1 MTGEPK
7 TSPSLTPVHIEA
19 LFQSHSAELFKYA
32 CRLTRG
38 HTQNAEDLLI
48 ETFVCLAQHACAP
61 VEDIQKN
68 PYAYLS
74 RIMMNVYL
82 AERRRQKTQ
91 RREAELPAGSLDL
104 DQIVLPHPED
114 LQEQH
119 EQQEMILQA
128 CRYALM
134 RMKSSNRG
142 RVLLLRYFL
151 GYTPQEISRIL
162 GMSAGAVDKALSQA
176 RVEVRE
182 FVEAPEPNRYASKK
196 ISRPG

>member
-1 MTGEPK
+1 MIGEPK
-7 TSPSLTPVHIEA
+7 TSPSLTPDHIEA
-19 LFQSHSAELFKYA
+19 LFQSYSGELFKYA

-38 HTQNAEDLLI
+38 HPQNAEDLLI
-48 ETFVCLAQHACAP
+48 ETFVCLAQYARAA
-61 VEDIQKN
+61 VEDILKN

-82 AERRRQKTQ
+82 ADRRRRKTQ
-91 RREAELPAGSLDL
+91 RREAELPVGSVDL
-104 DQIVLPHPED
+104 DQLVVAHPED

-142 RVLLLRYFL
+142 RVLLLRHFL
-151 GYTPQEISRIL
+151 GYTAQEISRIL

-176 RVEVRE
+176 RAEVRE
-182 FVEAPEPNRYASKK
+182 FVEAPEPALGVSK
-196 ISRPG
+196 

>member
-1 MTGEPK
+1 MTGQPK

-19 LFQSHSAELFKYA
+19 LFQSHSGELFKYA
-32 CRLTRG
+32 CHLTRG
-38 HTQNAEDLLI
+38 HPQNAEDLLI
-48 ETFVCLAQHACAP
+48 ETFVCLAQYARAP
-61 VEDIQKN
+61 VEDIQQN

-82 AERRRQKTQ
+82 ADRRRQKTQ

-104 DQIVLPHPED
+104 DDLVLAHPED
-114 LQEQH
+114 LEQQH

-151 GYTPQEISRIL
+151 GYTPQEISRVL

-176 RVEVRE
+176 RSEVRE
-182 FVEAPEPNRYASKK
+182 FVEASGPTLGVSKK